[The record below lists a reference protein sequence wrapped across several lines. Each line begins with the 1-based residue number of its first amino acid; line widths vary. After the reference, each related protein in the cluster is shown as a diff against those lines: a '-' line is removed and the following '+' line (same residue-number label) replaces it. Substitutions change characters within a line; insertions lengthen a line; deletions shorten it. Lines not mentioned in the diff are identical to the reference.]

1 MRGSKMSSFRANSS
15 IRGILKVL
23 LCVFLAATL
32 CVASGCQ
39 LLSKDNLA
47 ALFSD
52 AEKTESRDQTEDT
65 EQDETEPE
73 ETEPEETEPDET
85 EPEET
90 EPGETGNGTD
100 GKDKTGGDERAA
112 YTMDLTLDTDAHSIG
127 GSVTVDVFNYSDDEW
142 DSLCFRDYPSLFTA
156 DNDYDL
162 TVDGKISDI
171 SNIRDE
177 DNDRDLKMERS
188 TEDVSVVFIGMED
201 AIKPGETRRISFDFV
216 SYVPLLED
224 RFGYTDDMY
233 NLSNFYPVL
242 AVYEEGDWVAHP
254 YFVNGECFYSLVS
267 DYFVTFHT
275 PSDMMVA
282 CSGEETMAEE
292 GTWSVEALSVRDIS
306 AVIGED
312 LKVVTDEVDG
322 VKVNCYYTENKRWA
336 EIAVKAGVTAIEAF
350 DEAFGPYPYPEIDII
365 QTYLFAGGMEYP
377 SIVLIYKG
385 FEASKDP
392 DATLSSVVAHEIA
405 HQWFYSLVGDD
416 QYDEAWLDESFASY
430 AEYVYMETY
439 LDEAEIEG
447 RVDYVQ
453 DIMGGDDFENVG
465 NTLRLNRAYDDFGDD
480 DSYVYTAYYYGKVF
494 LYRLREAM
502 GDEDFT
508 LMMKAYV
515 KEFSNEVATTED
527 FVDYVH
533 TYAGDN
539 EDADELLSIFLPGVE

>member
-1 MRGSKMSSFRANSS
+1 MSSFRANSS

-23 LCVFLAATL
+23 LCVLLASAL
-32 CVASGCQ
+32 CFTSGCR

-47 ALFSD
+47 ALFSR
-52 AEKTESRDQTEDT
+52 TENTEPRDQTE
-65 EQDETEPE
+65 ENEPD
-73 ETEPEETEPDET
+73 ETEPDET
-85 EPEET
+85 
-90 EPGETGNGTD
+90 GSGTD
-100 GKDKTGGDERAA
+100 GKDKSGGDQRAV
-112 YTMDLTLDTDAHSIG
+112 YTMDLTLDTVAHSIG

-171 SNIRDE
+171 LNIKDE

-188 TEDVSVVFIGMED
+188 TEDVSVVYIEMKD

-224 RFGYTDDMY
+224 RYGYTNDMY

-275 PSDMMVA
+275 PSDMTVA

-306 AVIGED
+306 AVIGKD
-312 LKVVTDEVDG
+312 LKVVTDEADG
-322 VKVNCYYTENKRWA
+322 VQVNCYYTEDKRWA

-377 SIVLIYKG
+377 SIVLIYKD
-385 FEASKDP
+385 FESSKDP
-392 DATLSSVVAHEIA
+392 DATLSTVVAHEIA

-439 LDEAEIEG
+439 LDEDEIEG

-453 DIMGGDDFENVG
+453 DIMGGDSFTNMG
-465 NTLRLNRAYDDFGDD
+465 NTLRLNRPYDDFGDD

-502 GDEDFT
+502 GKEDFT

-539 EDADELLSIFLPGVE
+539 EDVDKLLQVFLPGVE